1 MPNHIPPL
9 ILVAD
14 DQEATTI
21 MLQRIFEFEGYQ
33 VHCVYD
39 GVEALEAARELEP
52 DLILLDIQMPR
63 MNGFDVLAH
72 LRETTTTASIPTI
85 LITAMG
91 ETSHIVQG
99 LNLGADDYVRKPFQ
113 PRELLA
119 RAQSKMKARQLE
131 EILHRRTR
139 DLEALLR
146 VSEALNQNLEITEL
160 LELILILTHDLLPGE
175 VAIIY
180 QLNEGGEIT
189 NARAMTPFGDYDL
202 NQLNNELIVSQ
213 FLAQNQLVCWP
224 YDEPLTPVFACGMAT
239 SIQYSD
245 SGRTQGILMIV
256 GSEPY
261 DENHIQ
267 LLTGISRQA
276 NLALHNAELYKM
288 QRNYALHLE
297 DMVDERTKALQEAQ
311 QMLIRS
317 EKLASIGR
325 LSASIA
331 HEINNPLMPI
341 KINLEGMLEDVE
353 ANLSIDAHGIEKTLE
368 SVERIRRVVDRLL
381 EFTGKSPTKT
391 HRMQPLDINRLIENV
406 HELVFK
412 AFQQQGKTINIELSP
427 LPAVY
432 GDKDGLEQVFINL
445 ALNAAEAMDRGGV
458 LEIRTYQQ
466 NDTVVI
472 ELQDTGSGIA
482 DDVIDQIFEPFIT
495 TKEDGNGLGL
505 FVSYGIIQNH
515 NGTIEVDSHINE
527 GSTFTISLPLVD
539 KAVSSPS
546 A

>member
-1 MPNHIPPL
+1 
-9 ILVAD
+9 
-14 DQEATTI
+14 
-21 MLQRIFEFEGYQ
+21 
-33 VHCVYD
+33 
-39 GVEALEAARELEP
+39 
-52 DLILLDIQMPR
+52 
-63 MNGFDVLAH
+63 
-72 LRETTTTASIPTI
+72 
-85 LITAMG
+85 
-91 ETSHIVQG
+91 
-99 LNLGADDYVRKPFQ
+99 
-113 PRELLA
+113 
-119 RAQSKMKARQLE
+119 
-131 EILHRRTR
+131 
-139 DLEALLR
+139 
-146 VSEALNQNLEITEL
+146 
-160 LELILILTHDLLPGE
+160 
-175 VAIIY
+175 
-180 QLNEGGEIT
+180 
-189 NARAMTPFGDYDL
+189 
-202 NQLNNELIVSQ
+202 
-213 FLAQNQLVCWP
+213 VCWP